1 MKVNGGGG
9 GRGEGRGEGGEGR
22 WREGGGERART
33 RSKISD
39 AVFTSN
45 IYRTRPFTKL
55 FTELKINL
63 NVLFLICYIFKVTNS
78 LQNKTVSHN

>member
-1 MKVNGGGG
+1 MGGGG
-9 GRGEGRGEGGEGR
+9 ERRGEGR

-33 RSKISD
+33 KSKVAD

-55 FTELKINL
+55 FTEIKINL
-63 NVLFLICYIFKVTNS
+63 NVLFLIYYIFKVTNS